1 MFKPTVFSLSTYSAL
16 FPVLFVCIS
25 QVFLSTS
32 ILCGD
37 LNAKVDVF
45 VFAVVLMLPFW
56 GVHVFLSFL
65 NYRTKYS
72 TIPEWIH
79 YIEL

>member
-37 LNAKVDVF
+37 LNAKVIDKNRSLYIEIDYDQFLLKHVE
-45 VFAVVLMLPFW
+45 LYRLP
-56 GVHVFLSFL
+56 LIIKYI
-65 NYRTKYS
+65 YRTPL
-72 TIPEWIH
+72 T
-79 YIEL
+79 